1 MSLRACAWIALSAIA
16 LGGCVE
22 TRFESPLGGRQESCD
37 ARWKGLWIGPDPDDQ
52 SAAVY
57 VDTTCNLFV
66 IDKPAADK
74 PVRRVELPV
83 RYKQVDGRDYLSVEA
98 AAFKELADLDPPYA
112 IEPAPAHAYFF
123 ARYTISGDRLEIDM
137 VNSKR
142 VAQLVIDDKID
153 GTVGKSRNGLHV
165 FVRGDPARMLEIV
178 RSEPIFDGVTPIIL
192 VRSKQS
198 ADAFER
204 NLERAAAKKPQ

>member
-1 MSLRACAWIALSAIA
+1 MSLRAFVWIALSAIV

-37 ARWKGLWIGPDPDDQ
+37 ARWKGLWIGPDPADQ
-52 SAAVY
+52 SAAVF
-57 VDTTCNLFV
+57 VDGACHVFV
-66 IDKPAADK
+66 IDKPAPDK

-83 RYKQVDGRDYLSVEA
+83 RYRHVEGRDYLSVEA

-123 ARYTISGDRLEIDM
+123 ARYAISGDRLEIDM

-153 GTVGKSRNGLHV
+153 GTIGKSTNGLHV

-178 RSEPIFDGVTPIIL
+178 RNEPIFDGVTPTIL

-204 NLERAAAKKPQ
+204 NLERATAKKPK

>member
-1 MSLRACAWIALSAIA
+1 VSIRAWIRVALSAIA
-16 LGGCVE
+16 LAGCSE

-37 ARWKGLWIGPDPDDQ
+37 ARWKGLWIGTDPADQ

-57 VDTTCNLFV
+57 VDGTCRLFV
-66 IDKPAADK
+66 IDKPAPNK

-83 RYKQVDGRDYLSVEA
+83 RYKHVDGRDYLSVEA

-123 ARYTISGDRLEIDM
+123 ARYAISGDRLEIDM

-142 VAQLVIDDKID
+142 VARLVIDDKID
-153 GTVGKSRNGLHV
+153 GTVGKSGNGLHV

-178 RSEPIFDGVTPIIL
+178 RNEPIFDGVTPTIL

-204 NLERAAAKKPQ
+204 NLERATAKKPK

>member
-1 MSLRACAWIALSAIA
+1 MSLRAFVWIALSAIV

-37 ARWKGLWIGPDPDDQ
+37 ARWKGLWIGPDPADQ
-52 SAAVY
+52 SAAVF
-57 VDTTCNLFV
+57 VDGACHVFV
-66 IDKPAADK
+66 IDKPAPDK

-83 RYKQVDGRDYLSVEA
+83 RYRHVEGRDYLSVEA

-123 ARYTISGDRLEIDM
+123 ARYAISGDRLEIDM

-153 GTVGKSRNGLHV
+153 GTVGKSTNGLHV

-178 RSEPIFDGVTPIIL
+178 RNEPIFDGVTPTIL

-204 NLERAAAKKPQ
+204 NLERATAKKPK

>member
-1 MSLRACAWIALSAIA
+1 MSLRAFVWIALSAIV

-37 ARWKGLWIGPDPDDQ
+37 ARWKGLWIGPDPADQ
-52 SAAVY
+52 SAAVF
-57 VDTTCNLFV
+57 VDGACHVFV
-66 IDKPAADK
+66 IDKPAPDK

-83 RYKQVDGRDYLSVEA
+83 RYRHVEGRDYLSVEA

-123 ARYTISGDRLEIDM
+123 ARYAISGDRLEIDM

-153 GTVGKSRNGLHV
+153 GTVGKSTNGLHV

-178 RSEPIFDGVTPIIL
+178 RNEPIFDGVAPTIL
-192 VRSKQS
+192 VRSKL
-198 ADAFER
+198 AVGAFER
-204 NLERAAAKKPQ
+204 NLERATAKKPK

>member
-1 MSLRACAWIALSAIA
+1 MSLRAFVWIALSAIV

-37 ARWKGLWIGPDPDDQ
+37 ARWKGLWIGPDPADQ
-52 SAAVY
+52 SAAVF
-57 VDTTCNLFV
+57 VDGACHVFV
-66 IDKPAADK
+66 IDKPAPDK

-83 RYKQVDGRDYLSVEA
+83 RYRHVEGRDYLSVEA

-123 ARYTISGDRLEIDM
+123 ARYAISGDRLEIDM

-153 GTVGKSRNGLHV
+153 GTVGKSTNGLHV

-178 RSEPIFDGVTPIIL
+178 RNEPIFDGVTPTIL

-204 NLERAAAKKPQ
+204 NLERATAKQPK

>member
-1 MSLRACAWIALSAIA
+1 VSTRAWIWVALSAIA
-16 LGGCVE
+16 LAGCSE

-37 ARWKGLWIGPDPDDQ
+37 ARWKGLWIGPDPADQ
-52 SAAVY
+52 SAAIF
-57 VDTTCNLFV
+57 VDDACHLFV
-66 IDKPAADK
+66 IDKPAPDK

-83 RYKQVDGRDYLSVEA
+83 RYKHVDGRDYLSVEA
-98 AAFKELADLDPPYA
+98 GAFKNLVDLDPPYA

-123 ARYTISGDRLEIDM
+123 ARYAISGDRLEIDM

-153 GTVGKSRNGLHV
+153 GTVGKSRSGLHV

-178 RSEPIFDGVTPIIL
+178 RGEPIFDGVTPTIL

-204 NLERAAAKKPQ
+204 NLERADAKKPK